1 MKQHLDIFIEGKVRK
16 ADFNFYAQI
25 AAQRFGINAVYKNGD
40 SRHVDLEIEGDE
52 DAVQNFVHFMRS
64 GPLQAYIE
72 KFRMEKGTFVN
83 IQGFTSLRV
92 HKDKRNIIKRLFEKK
107 QKF

>member
-1 MKQHLDIFIEGKVRK
+1 VRK

-25 AAQRFGINAVYKNGD
+25 AAHRFGINAVYKNGD
-40 SRHVDLEIEGDE
+40 TRHVDLEIEGDE

-72 KFRMEKGTFVN
+72 KFRMETVTFVN
-83 IQGFTSLRV
+83 IRGFTSPGYT
-92 HKDKRNIIKRLFEKK
+92 KTKEI
-107 QKF
+107 